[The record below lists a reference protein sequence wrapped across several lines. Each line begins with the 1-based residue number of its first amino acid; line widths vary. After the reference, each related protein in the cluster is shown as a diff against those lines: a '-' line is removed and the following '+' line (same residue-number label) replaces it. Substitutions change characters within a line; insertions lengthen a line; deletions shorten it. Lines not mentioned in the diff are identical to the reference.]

1 MKARRTA
8 VSALWLFLLSS
19 LAGRNGLLSVTCRPR
34 ERDNRGKQ

>member
-19 LAGRNGLLSVTCRPR
+19 LTGRNGLLRIGFLPKR
-34 ERDNRGKQ
+34 RDTRVR